1 LNNRF
6 LRNGIVTLI
15 LVVGTAAL
23 LYMFIFPTDGN
34 KPIAYSG
41 PNGSFLQLVADGQV
55 AKVTQR
61 GQVLEIE
68 KTTTDPQTGKPVIVT
83 SNVPSELA
91 TNVQNDINTACSAS
105 PKCAASPPTLTGA
118 PASDSGA
125 WLSILISAFLP
136 ILLIGAL
143 LFFMFRQAQ
152 GSNNQALSFGKSR
165 ARMFLGNKTVVTFQ
179 DVAGVDEA

>member
-1 LNNRF
+1 MNNRF

-55 AKVTQR
+55 SKVTQR

-68 KTTTDPQTGKPVIVT
+68 KTTIDQHTGKPEIVT

-91 TNVQNDINTACSAS
+91 TNVQTDINAACSAS
-105 PKCAASPPTLTGA
+105 PKCAAAPPTLTGA
-118 PASDSGA
+118 PPSDSA

-165 ARMFLGNKTVVTFQ
+165 ARMFLGNK
-179 DVAGVDEA
+179 

>member
-1 LNNRF
+1 MNNRF

-23 LYMFIFPTDGN
+23 LYMFIFPTDP
-34 KPIAYSG
+34 KEPIPYSG
-41 PNGSFLQLVADGQV
+41 PTNSFLALVANGQV
-55 AKVTQR
+55 NKVTQS
-61 GQVLEIE
+61 GQRLDIE
-68 KTTTDPQTGKPVIVT
+68 LVTKDSAGKANT
-83 SNVPSELA
+83 ASSLVPSELA
-91 TNVQNDINTACSAS
+91 TNVQTDINNA
-105 PKCAASPPTLTGA
+105 CAASDKCSTA
-118 PASDSGA
+118 PALVGAAPSDSGA

-136 ILLIGAL
+136 IILIGAL

-165 ARMFLGNKTVVTFQ
+165 ARMFLGNKAVVTFQ

>member
-41 PNGSFLQLVADGQV
+41 PNGSFLALVADGQV
-55 AKVTQR
+55 SKVTQR

-68 KTTTDPQTGKPVIVT
+68 KTTTDQQTGKPAIVT
-83 SNVPSELA
+83 NYFA
-91 TNVQNDINTACSAS
+91 HVQD
-105 PKCAASPPTLTGA
+105 
-118 PASDSGA
+118 
-125 WLSILISAFLP
+125 
-136 ILLIGAL
+136 
-143 LFFMFRQAQ
+143 
-152 GSNNQALSFGKSR
+152 ALSNATPVSGPIDAAKSFIR
-165 ARMFLGNKTVVTFQ
+165 EPITGPARTC
-179 DVAGVDEA
+179 APIAS